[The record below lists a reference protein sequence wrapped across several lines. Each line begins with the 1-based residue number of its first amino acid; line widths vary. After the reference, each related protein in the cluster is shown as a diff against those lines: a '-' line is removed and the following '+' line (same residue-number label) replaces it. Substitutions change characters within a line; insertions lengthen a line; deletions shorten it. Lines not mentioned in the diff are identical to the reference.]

1 MLINF
6 SIHYQQ
12 YSYKYIQVFEKGGV
26 LLALEACRENNANN
40 GEVDIGATSR
50 PGLRSRE
57 YNYIVGLDYH
67 LNGNKREMLKY
78 TSVVYTSTLV
88 LLLHST
94 ATRFKGFF

>member
-1 MLINF
+1 MVINF
-6 SIHYQQ
+6 RILNRQ
-12 YSYKYIQVFEKGGV
+12 YSYKYIQDLEKGDA
-26 LLALEACRENNANN
+26 LLVVEAFRENNANN

-78 TSVVYTSTLV
+78 TAVVYMSTP
-88 LLLHST
+88 
-94 ATRFKGFF
+94 